1 MTVKRDKIAEKL
13 GFSGPRSR
21 GLLPIN
27 SSLDIQR
34 PFLGVLTADE
44 RLVDVFSFTPDLG
57 TPRT

>member
-1 MTVKRDKIAEKL
+1 MKSDKIAKKL
-13 GFSGPRSR
+13 GLSGSRSC
-21 GLLPIN
+21 GLLTIN

-44 RLVDVFSFTPDLG
+44 RLIDVFSFTPDLG